1 MVVKINNLEWK
12 IEEVE
17 TRSSELMVDGKECFG
32 VCKYLTQEIF
42 LDATL
47 KSDKLCAVLR
57 HELTH
62 AFLYCYLLEKK
73 KSYDEE
79 EVCEFVALY
88 SKQIND
94 IVLDYIK
101 EHLK

>member
-1 MVVKINNLEWK
+1 MKIKINNLEWK

-17 TRSSELMVDGKECFG
+17 TRSSELMVDGNQCFG
-32 VCKYLTQEIF
+32 VCKFHSQEIF

-47 KSDKLCAVLR
+47 KSDKLCSTLR

-62 AFLYCYLLEKK
+62 AFLYCYMLESKK
-73 KSYDEE
+73 TYTEE